1 MSATINTQ
9 VNRLENR
16 STSDGVESVS
26 RSISDVQ
33 VQVQE
38 LITLLT
44 SDKDQREMR
53 EKQQNESVRYLN
65 ELNNV
70 RVSLVRSY
78 LQLTT
83 V

>member
-70 RVSLVRSY
+70 RVSLVRS
-78 LQLTT
+78 
-83 V
+83 